1 MQMIDSEIVRS
12 YKEAKDKAKQITIL
26 ADLNTCTEEQ
36 IKMVLKAAGIDGRSW
51 AGRQNGTKNRRPK
64 KETAP
69 VPAAMDWRQHLKEIR
84 TYIRLQEEK
93 KKQLQEQM
101 ACIDNEIQ
109 EILAAMTAEEAA
121 NE

>member
-1 MQMIDSEIVRS
+1 MQMINSEIVRS

-26 ADLNTCTEEQ
+26 ADLNACTEEQ
-36 IKMVLKAAGIDGRSW
+36 IKIVLKAAGIDGRSW
-51 AGRQNGTKNRRPK
+51 AGRQNGAKNSRQK
-64 KETAP
+64 KETA
-69 VPAAMDWRQHLKEIR
+69 PAAMDWRQHLKEIR

-109 EILAAMTAEEAA
+109 EIRAAMSE
-121 NE
+121 